1 MELLHGETVD
11 KHLKDS
17 RGMDWR
23 EAANLAIDSCR
34 ALEAAHGAGLVH
46 RDLKPAN
53 LFLTDA
59 GTVKLLDFGVAM
71 ALADV
76 AGADD
81 EKRQQGFAIFG
92 TPEYM
97 SPEQVAGEPVDA
109 RCDLYALGCLL
120 YELLT
125 GTVPFE
131 GPSSVVVMGKQLRE
145 TPESPRARVSTPRD
159 PGRLWMTW

>member
-1 MELLHGETVD
+1 DGRVFLAMELLSGVTLD
-11 KHLKDS
+11 KHMKDS
-17 RGMDWR
+17 PGMDWR
-23 EAANLAIDSCR
+23 ESVDLAIDACR
-34 ALEAAHGAGLVH
+34 ALEAAHAAGLVH

-53 LFLTDA
+53 LFLTEP
-59 GTVKLLDFGVAM
+59 GTLKLLDFGVAM

-76 AGADD
+76 TGAD
-81 EKRQQGFAIFG
+81 EKRQKGFAIFG

-97 SPEQVAGEPVDA
+97 SPEQVAGESVDA

-125 GTVPFE
+125 GSCPFE

-145 TPESPRARVSTPRD
+145 APESLR
-159 PGRLWMTW
+159 